1 MSWFWRQIRRSVPL
15 MLVFCLL
22 VASISYALTSNL
34 ADSKSGR
41 NVSASQQETL
51 IIQPI
56 QETTFEINPQMAKAA
71 KSFFVGGVS
80 LLQKGEAS
88 SVVLPTRR
96 DTASLAIAEDES
108 NRIVGMALSIPLVSM
123 KGIVTSFDYKTTA
136 LAKLILLPG
145 FTTSNPLELA
155 IIYGAA
161 ATSPALDKLA
171 AALEI
176 HAGQDPNYFTN
187 PNEEEDALLSQL
199 AQDTMTLLS
208 DVNERIQINGA
219 SFALGDD
226 GSSNGALVLSD
237 AIFREK
243 TFETQMVAK
252 DDGNCS
258 EGLAPLTPLADVGVC
273 LNQTS
278 QNETSLQIEAE
289 NTSYIWTLISNSNTY
304 LLPKTFHLPLVFD
317 LVTHAAEAVAYS
329 FIAVGVGLL
338 TGEAPD
344 KTKLKESVDE
354 LRSLQPINSGEK
366 VSITLAINAENEFIT
381 AYRPAV
387 VENSFGSPIYVRPDL
402 TLKEPAK
409 SRSSG
414 DRSTKSNPR
423 DPFWE
428 NIAGTLLFFTIYT
441 QIVEPLVGLLQGSPM
456 PLCKEFVT
464 GGINTDMVPYFNSLI
479 NNLRGSQNLV
489 EFTAA
494 GTKATIDTLSLPGM
508 FEGIIK
514 CAKGRGGKNAK
525 GAFDKFSNTEFIKKL
540 RGLAVGYLRPDSRIN
555 AAITVVNVM
564 GSAGGILNSYRGN
577 EQISQ
582 WQVNSLEGLPP
593 STIKPSVV
601 SEGTLIIEDWFGKG
615 WIGTASNCESILMI
629 ANTFSEAKLKE
640 WEIWKGLRVVALN
653 PSTGTLLT
661 YYVSSAGG
669 SQFSWWGKRST
680 KGKFSELRRVTNEF
694 MDSDKYWAPYDLYY
708 ENGKFICEKR
718 RS

>member
-22 VASISYALTSNL
+22 IVSISYALTSVL
-34 ADSKSGR
+34 VDSKSGR

-56 QETTFEINPQMAKAA
+56 QETTFEINPQMAKMA

-108 NRIVGMALSIPLVSM
+108 DRIVGMALSIPLVSM

-187 PNEEEDALLSQL
+187 PNEEEDALLGQL

-226 GSSNGALVLSD
+226 GSSNGALIVSD
-237 AIFREK
+237 AVFREE
-243 TFETQMVAK
+243 TFETMMVAK
-252 DDGNCS
+252 DEGNCS
-258 EGLAPLTPLADVGVC
+258 KGLAPLTPRADVGVC
-273 LNQTS
+273 LNQTG
-278 QNETSLQIEAE
+278 QNETNLQIEAE
-289 NTSYIWTLISNSNTY
+289 NTSYIWTHIKNSKTF
-304 LLPKTFHLPLVFD
+304 LEPKTFHLPLVFD
-317 LVTHAAEAVAYS
+317 LVTHGGKAVVYS
-329 FIAVGVGLL
+329 LIAMGVGLL

-344 KTKLKESVDE
+344 KAKLKESVNE

-366 VSITLAINAENEFIT
+366 VSITLAINEQNAVIT
-381 AYRPAV
+381 AYRPAEF
-387 VENSFGSPIYVRPDL
+387 ENPSVTTDPALRFLVGSL
-402 TLKEPAK
+402 M
-409 SRSSG
+409 
-414 DRSTKSNPR
+414 
-423 DPFWE
+423 F
-428 NIAGTLLFFTIYT
+428 YT
-441 QIVEPLVGLLQGSPM
+441 MYTHLVEPLVSLLRGSPM

-464 GGINTDMVPYFNSLI
+464 DNKFTYDNGIYFNSLI

-489 EFTAA
+489 ELTA
-494 GTKATIDTLSLPGM
+494 TWTEATIDTLSLPGA
-508 FEGIIK
+508 FEGIIE
-514 CAKGRGGKNAK
+514 CAKSRGEKNVK
-525 GAFDKFSNTEFIKKL
+525 GAFDKFSNTKFIKKL

-555 AAITVVNVM
+555 AAITVVNVL

-577 EQISQ
+577 EDISQ
-582 WQVNSLEGLPP
+582 WQVNSLVGLLEE
-593 STIKPSVV
+593 TIESPVAID
-601 SEGTLIIEDWFGKG
+601 GTLIIEDWFGKG
-615 WIGTASNCESILMI
+615 WIGKKSNCNSILRI
-629 ANTFSEAKLKE
+629 ANTASEE
-640 WEIWKGLRVVALN
+640 QIERWEYWDFGRVIAIN
-653 PSTGTLLT
+653 PSTGSLLGVT
-661 YYVSSAGG
+661 A
-669 SQFSWWGKRST
+669 
-680 KGKFSELRRVTNEF
+680 SEESGDPMFAWIGNETTTTGRF
-694 MDSDKYWAPYDLYY
+694 YNEGWNDEWFDSGKYWAPYGLSY

>member
-1 MSWFWRQIRRSVPL
+1 
-15 MLVFCLL
+15 
-22 VASISYALTSNL
+22 
-34 ADSKSGR
+34 
-41 NVSASQQETL
+41 VSASQQATL

-56 QETTFEINPQMAKAA
+56 QETTFEINPQMAKTA

-108 NRIVGMALSIPLVSM
+108 DRIVGMALSIPLVSM

-176 HAGQDPNYFTN
+176 HAGQDPNYFTD
-187 PNEEEDALLSQL
+187 PNKEEDALLGQL

-226 GSSNGALVLSD
+226 ESSNGALVLSD
-237 AIFREK
+237 AVFREK

-258 EGLAPLTPLADVGVC
+258 EGLAPLTPRADVGVC
-273 LNQTS
+273 LNQTG

-289 NTSYIWTLISNSNTY
+289 NTSYIWTLIKNSNTY
-304 LLPKTFHLPLVFD
+304 LAPKTFHLPLVFD
-317 LVTHAAEAVAYS
+317 LVTHVAKASVYS
-329 FIAVGVGLL
+329 LIAVGVGLL
-338 TGEAPD
+338 TGKAPD

-366 VSITLAINAENEFIT
+366 VSITLAINAENAVIT
-381 AYRPAV
+381 AYRPAAV
-387 VENSFGSPIYVRPDL
+387 DTFLETI
-402 TLKEPAK
+402 
-409 SRSSG
+409 
-414 DRSTKSNPR
+414 
-423 DPFWE
+423 DPLRE
-428 NIAGTLLFFTIYT
+428 SIAGALLFFTIYT
-441 QIVEPLVGLLQGSPM
+441 QMTEPLVGLLLGKPM

-464 GGINTDMVPYFNSLI
+464 GEINTEILPYFNSLI

-494 GTKATIDTLSLPGM
+494 GTKAAIDTLSLPGA
-508 FEGIIK
+508 FDGIIK

-555 AAITVVNVM
+555 AAITVVNVS
-564 GSAGGILNSYRGN
+564 GSVGGILNSWWGN
-577 EQISQ
+577 EDISQ
-582 WQVNSLEGLPP
+582 WQVNSLEGLSP
-593 STIKPSVV
+593 STIKPPVV
-601 SEGTLIIEDWFGKG
+601 SDGTLIIEDWFGKG
-615 WIGTASNCESILMI
+615 WIGTPSNCESILMI
-629 ANTFSEAKLKE
+629 ANTASEKQIE
-640 WEIWKGLRVVALN
+640 WWENWKGMRVIALN
-653 PSTGTLLT
+653 PSTGSLLT
-661 YYVSSAGG
+661 VTASEG
-669 SQFSWWGKRST
+669 SGDPIFLLTGNEST
-680 KGKFSELRRVTNEF
+680 RGRLDEELWTDEF
-694 MDSDKYWAPYDLYY
+694 FDSGKYWAPYYLSY
-708 ENGKFICEKR
+708 ENGKFSCEKR
-718 RS
+718 RNDP

>member
-41 NVSASQQETL
+41 NVSAFQQETL

-176 HAGQDPNYFTN
+176 HAGQDPKYFTN
-187 PNEEEDALLSQL
+187 PNEEEDALLGQL

-237 AIFREK
+237 AVFREK

-273 LNQTS
+273 LNQTG
-278 QNETSLQIEAE
+278 QNEASLQIEAE
-289 NTSYIWTLISNSNTY
+289 NTSYIWTLIKNSNTY
-304 LLPKTFHLPLVFD
+304 LAPKTFHLPLVFD
-317 LVTHAAEAVAYS
+317 LVTHVAKASVYS
-329 FIAVGVGLL
+329 LIAVGVGLL
-338 TGEAPD
+338 TGKAPD

-354 LRSLQPINSGEK
+354 LRSLRPINSGEK
-366 VSITLAINAENEFIT
+366 VSITLAINAENAVIT
-381 AYRPAV
+381 AYRPAAV
-387 VENSFGSPIYVRPDL
+387 DTSFETI
-402 TLKEPAK
+402 
-409 SRSSG
+409 
-414 DRSTKSNPR
+414 
-423 DPFWE
+423 DPLRE
-428 NIAGTLLFFTIYT
+428 RIAGALLFFTIYT
-441 QIVEPLVGLLQGSPM
+441 QMTEPLVGLLLGSPM

-464 GGINTDMVPYFNSLI
+464 GEINTEILPYFNSLI
-479 NNLRGSQNLV
+479 NNFRGSQNLV

-494 GTKATIDTLSLPGM
+494 GTKAAIDTLSLPGA
-508 FEGIIK
+508 FDGIIK
-514 CAKGRGGKNAK
+514 CAKGRGGKNTK

-555 AAITVVNVM
+555 AAITVGNVL

-577 EQISQ
+577 EDISQ
-582 WQVNSLEGLPP
+582 WQVNSLEGLSP

-601 SEGTLIIEDWFGKG
+601 SDGTLIIEDWFGKG
-615 WIGTASNCESILMI
+615 WIGTPSNCESILMI
-629 ANTFSEAKLKE
+629 ANTASEKQIE
-640 WEIWKGLRVVALN
+640 WWENWKGMRVIALN
-653 PSTGTLLT
+653 PSTRSLLT
-661 YYVSSAGG
+661 VTASEGSGDPIFLLTGNESTGG
-669 SQFSWWGKRST
+669 RLDEEGWT
-680 KGKFSELRRVTNEF
+680 DEF
-694 MDSDKYWAPYDLYY
+694 FDSGKYWAPYDLSY
-708 ENGKFICEKR
+708 ENGKFTCEKR
-718 RS
+718 RNDP

>member
-1 MSWFWRQIRRSVPL
+1 

-80 LLQKGEAS
+80 LQKGEAS

-108 NRIVGMALSIPLVSM
+108 DRIVGMALSIPLVSM

-176 HAGQDPNYFTN
+176 HAGQDPNYFTD
-187 PNEEEDALLSQL
+187 PNKEEDALLGQL

-219 SFALGDD
+219 SFALGD
-226 GSSNGALVLSD
+226 GESSNGALVLSD
-237 AIFREK
+237 AVFREK

-273 LNQTS
+273 LNQTG
-278 QNETSLQIEAE
+278 QNETRLQIEAE
-289 NTSYIWTLISNSNTY
+289 NTSYIWTLIKNSNTY
-304 LLPKTFHLPLVFD
+304 LAPKTFHLPLVFD
-317 LVTHAAEAVAYS
+317 LVTHVAKASVYS
-329 FIAVGVGLL
+329 LIAVGVGLL
-338 TGEAPD
+338 TGKAPD

-366 VSITLAINAENEFIT
+366 VSITLAINAENAVIT
-381 AYRPAV
+381 AYRPAAV
-387 VENSFGSPIYVRPDL
+387 DTFLETI
-402 TLKEPAK
+402 
-409 SRSSG
+409 
-414 DRSTKSNPR
+414 
-423 DPFWE
+423 DPLRE
-428 NIAGTLLFFTIYT
+428 SIAGALLFFTYYT
-441 QIVEPLVGLLQGSPM
+441 QVMEPLVGLLLGEPM

-464 GGINTDMVPYFNSLI
+464 GEINTEILPYFNSLI
-479 NNLRGSQNLV
+479 NNFRGSQNLV

-494 GTKATIDTLSLPGM
+494 GTKAAIDTLSLPGA

-514 CAKGRGGKNAK
+514 CAKGRGGKNTK

-555 AAITVVNVM
+555 AAITVVNVL
-564 GSAGGILNSYRGN
+564 GSTGGILNSYRGN
-577 EQISQ
+577 EDISQ
-582 WQVNSLEGLPP
+582 WQVNSLEGLSP

-601 SEGTLIIEDWFGKG
+601 SDGTLIIEDWFGKG
-615 WIGTASNCESILMI
+615 WIGKKSNCKSILMI
-629 ANTFSEAKLKE
+629 ANTASEAQLE
-640 WEIWKGLRVVALN
+640 AWGLYKGMRVIALN

-661 YYVSSAGG
+661 VTTSEGSGDPLFLYTGNSSTEGRL
-669 SQFSWWGKRST
+669 SD
-680 KGKFSELRRVTNEF
+680 ELWTDEF
-694 MDSDKYWAPYDLYY
+694 LDTGKYWAPYDLSY
-708 ENGKFICEKR
+708 ENGKFTCEER
-718 RS
+718 RPNT

>member
-22 VASISYALTSNL
+22 IVSISYALTSVL
-34 ADSKSGR
+34 VDSKSGR

-56 QETTFEINPQMAKAA
+56 QETTFEINPQMAKMA

-108 NRIVGMALSIPLVSM
+108 DRIVGMALSIPLVSM

-176 HAGQDPNYFTN
+176 HAGQDPNYFTD
-187 PNEEEDALLSQL
+187 PNKEEGALLGQL

-237 AIFREK
+237 AVFREK

-273 LNQTS
+273 LNQTG

-289 NTSYIWTLISNSNTY
+289 NTSYIWTLIKNSNTY
-304 LLPKTFHLPLVFD
+304 LAPKTFHLPLVFD
-317 LVTHAAEAVAYS
+317 LVTHVAKASVYS
-329 FIAVGVGLL
+329 LIAVGVGLL
-338 TGEAPD
+338 TGKAPD

-354 LRSLQPINSGEK
+354 LRSLRPINSGEK
-366 VSITLAINAENEFIT
+366 VSITLAINAENAVIT
-381 AYRPAV
+381 AYRPAAV
-387 VENSFGSPIYVRPDL
+387 GKPFETI
-402 TLKEPAK
+402 
-409 SRSSG
+409 
-414 DRSTKSNPR
+414 NPL
-423 DPFWE
+423 WE
-428 NIAGTLLFFTIYT
+428 SIAGALLFFTIYT
-441 QIVEPLVGLLQGSPM
+441 QMTEPLVGLLLGSPM
-456 PLCKEFVT
+456 PLCKGFVT
-464 GGINTDMVPYFNSLI
+464 EELNEIIPYTNSLI
-479 NNLRGSQNLV
+479 NNFRGSQNLV

-494 GTKATIDTLSLPGM
+494 GTKAAIDTLSLPGA
-508 FEGIIK
+508 FDGIIK
-514 CAKGRGGKNAK
+514 CAKGRGGKNTK

-555 AAITVVNVM
+555 AAITVVNVL

-577 EQISQ
+577 EDISQ

-615 WIGTASNCESILMI
+615 WIGTPSNCESILMI
-629 ANTFSEAKLKE
+629 ANTFSEAELKE
-640 WEIWKGLRVVALN
+640 WEIWKGMRVVALN

-661 YYVSSAGG
+661 YSVSEG
-669 SQFSWWGKRST
+669 SGDPLLFWWGKRST
-680 KGKFSELRRVTNEF
+680 EGKLKFSELWWNDEF
-694 MDSDKYWAPYDLYY
+694 GDSDKYWAPYDLSY

-718 RS
+718 RNDP

>member
-80 LLQKGEAS
+80 LQKGEAS

-108 NRIVGMALSIPLVSM
+108 DRIVGMALSIPLVSM

-176 HAGQDPNYFTN
+176 HAGQDPNYFTD
-187 PNEEEDALLSQL
+187 PNKEEDALLGQL

-219 SFALGDD
+219 SFALGD
-226 GSSNGALVLSD
+226 GESSNGALVLSD
-237 AIFREK
+237 AVFREK

-273 LNQTS
+273 LNQTG
-278 QNETSLQIEAE
+278 QNETRLQIEAE
-289 NTSYIWTLISNSNTY
+289 NTSYIWTLIKNSNTY
-304 LLPKTFHLPLVFD
+304 LAPKTFHLPLVFD
-317 LVTHAAEAVAYS
+317 LVTHVAKASVYS
-329 FIAVGVGLL
+329 LIAVGVGLL
-338 TGEAPD
+338 TGKAPD

-366 VSITLAINAENEFIT
+366 VSITLAINAENAVIT
-381 AYRPAV
+381 AYRPAAV
-387 VENSFGSPIYVRPDL
+387 DTFLETI
-402 TLKEPAK
+402 
-409 SRSSG
+409 
-414 DRSTKSNPR
+414 
-423 DPFWE
+423 DPLRE
-428 NIAGTLLFFTIYT
+428 SIAGALLFFTYYT
-441 QIVEPLVGLLQGSPM
+441 QVMEPLVGLLLGEPM

-464 GGINTDMVPYFNSLI
+464 GEINTEILPYFNSLI
-479 NNLRGSQNLV
+479 NNFRGSQNLV

-494 GTKATIDTLSLPGM
+494 GTKAAIDTLSLPGA

-514 CAKGRGGKNAK
+514 CAKGRGGKNTK

-555 AAITVVNVM
+555 AAITVVNVL
-564 GSAGGILNSYRGN
+564 GSTGGILNSYRGN
-577 EQISQ
+577 EDISQ
-582 WQVNSLEGLPP
+582 WQVNSLEGLSP

-601 SEGTLIIEDWFGKG
+601 SDGTLIIEDWFGKG
-615 WIGTASNCESILMI
+615 WIGKKSNCKSILMI
-629 ANTFSEAKLKE
+629 ANTASEAQLE
-640 WEIWKGLRVVALN
+640 AWGLYKGMRVIALN

-661 YYVSSAGG
+661 VTTSEGSGDPLFLYTGNSSTEGRL
-669 SQFSWWGKRST
+669 SD
-680 KGKFSELRRVTNEF
+680 ELWTDEF
-694 MDSDKYWAPYDLYY
+694 LDTGKYWAPYDLSY
-708 ENGKFICEKR
+708 ENGKFTCEER
-718 RS
+718 RPNT

>member
-22 VASISYALTSNL
+22 IVSISYALTSVL
-34 ADSKSGR
+34 VDSKSGR

-56 QETTFEINPQMAKAA
+56 QETTFEINPQMAKMA

-108 NRIVGMALSIPLVSM
+108 DRIVGMALSIPLASM

-187 PNEEEDALLSQL
+187 PNEEEDALLGQL

-237 AIFREK
+237 AVFREK

-273 LNQTS
+273 LNQTG

-289 NTSYIWTLISNSNTY
+289 NTSYIWTLIKNSNTY
-304 LLPKTFHLPLVFD
+304 LAPKTFHLPLVFD
-317 LVTHAAEAVAYS
+317 LVTHVAKASVYFLIAA
-329 FIAVGVGLL
+329 GVGLL
-338 TGEAPD
+338 TGKAPD

-366 VSITLAINAENEFIT
+366 VSITLAINAENAVIT
-381 AYRPAV
+381 AYRPAAV
-387 VENSFGSPIYVRPDL
+387 GKPFETINPLWESF
-402 TLKEPAK
+402 
-409 SRSSG
+409 
-414 DRSTKSNPR
+414 
-423 DPFWE
+423 
-428 NIAGTLLFFTIYT
+428 AGALLFFTIYT
-441 QIVEPLVGLLQGSPM
+441 HQVEPLVSLLKGSPM
-456 PLCKEFVT
+456 PLCKGFVT
-464 GGINTDMVPYFNSLI
+464 EELNEIIPYTNSLI
-479 NNLRGSQNLV
+479 NNFRGSQNLV

-494 GTKATIDTLSLPGM
+494 GTKATIDTLSLPGA
-508 FEGIIK
+508 FDGIIE
-514 CAKGRGGKNAK
+514 CAKSRGEKNVK
-525 GAFDKFSNTEFIKKL
+525 GAFDKFSNTKFIKKL

-555 AAITVVNVM
+555 AAITVVNVL

-577 EQISQ
+577 EDISQ
-582 WQVNSLEGLPP
+582 WQVNSLVGLLEE
-593 STIKPSVV
+593 TIESPVAID
-601 SEGTLIIEDWFGKG
+601 GTLIIEDWFGKG
-615 WIGTASNCESILMI
+615 WIGKKSNCESILMI
-629 ANTFSEAKLKE
+629 ANTFSEAELKE

-661 YYVSSAGG
+661 YTVSEG
-669 SQFSWWGKRST
+669 SGDPLLIWWGKRST
-680 KGKFSELRRVTNEF
+680 EGKFSKLWWNDEI
-694 MDSDKYWAPYDLYY
+694 DSDKYWAPYDLSY
-708 ENGKFICEKR
+708 ENGKFICETR